1 MAETGKP
8 EVAPVAN
15 ELWQPPSFHT
25 AILDRVR
32 AELNDPVTL
41 RGLVG
46 DVLDARS
53 KLPSYLVGELRRAL
67 KRSVQLRG
75 FSKDPL
81 LAPRPRLLQAVTE
94 AFGKSTELYA
104 TLWACWESQHRKPVD
119 TVSAV
124 LLQTESSSLLQQTLP
139 DGPEETALQAW
150 EDLLEMA
157 ISASGLSRPRATW
170 ALFNRAHH
178 EPEHPHRHSQS
189 QIEKLMNER
198 LRSILEDLRKL
209 PPDDSVWEEAEQFVE
224 EVRALTTA
232 KMEERRSRGRE
243 LHAALM
249 QLVEEYS
256 DLVEMFEVAELGV
269 VDIEDLNIEDLA
281 VQKVR
286 LQALRDLLDQ
296 YRMADREHNASRTLS
311 ARKVIRTQMDDLEAA
326 IQEAFQ
332 SIQGWVQGETDK
344 GPESPPPEGPGSGQA
359 LVQKESSTTT
369 EPDPSAPQTSTDC
382 PVEQDQGSGS
392 SLSSNDVPNILDQ
405 DKCGEPLLPES
416 LDPNADPFFSS
427 PRLEIAETDDALDS
441 WLDSQF
447 PDGLDEAL
455 DAWLESQSDDEL
467 DALASL
473 PHEEIGSSHVPEAA
487 PPPPEPNET
496 DLRDSAPHID
506 SNPEAS
512 GPPPA
517 EQTPDAP
524 EPTAPPSATLSSRP
538 GQPDLAD
545 LANLA
550 RRAIDDNSDEAW
562 NTLLC
567 GLLAA
572 DDAGGACWLARAR
585 ESQGKQVA
593 FPSWLLKAA
602 QGARWLPQRI
612 LGLEEEMRELMEA
625 HQPGPDLSQQLL
637 GMAAALR
644 LALSERASAAE
655 GWLHLAE
662 TRQELPS
669 LASVVEAVQSFT
681 HRGMTLTP
689 HALYDVQGLH
699 HLEEQT
705 AAAAETLARWLV
717 DAPRKTMK
725 AHRATKVWKKMVDP
739 GGLLREAMEIA
750 AGDRRQQAEKVLQIA
765 EQWTDFSYAEQQI
778 RRLDHKLGGARD
790 PLTAAPLEQLHRE
803 IQRTCQMLQDWFQ
816 LAQAQQQSTNHK
828 AYEVQQVQKLRAS
841 LEAVMPEA
849 ARELEEMAGSNQRP
863 DLQAAA
869 LTTSRVLAELCNTLS
884 LSFPAQESPTQHF
897 IRDKWLSEIAGRL
910 EGALRLRLLWIPEVP
925 TNDLML
931 PEDQA
936 WALLPQALAHSL
948 IEGRNLEGA
957 LAKALAV
964 EDFRACRLYLEAM
977 DEDAASPRLR
987 EVQERLDA
995 SRERLRKEVG
1005 LVADQREQAFVDGY
1019 LNDELLDLPGFA
1031 RTQDAADSERETLNA
1046 QLQALEPD
1054 RCENFGPARRV
1065 LEAIKAS
1072 LEHQLH
1078 EGLRRQRE
1086 TWGLLRHRLPVQAPG
1101 TAKVQAAVEEALA
1114 NKDLRVAQEIMGRL
1128 EEILDSGQSSFEIAL
1143 GNSDRCPQV
1152 LEEFLERSSQLD
1164 DWVRQNTIAKALILF
1179 KQKRNFAGLNPSI
1192 LSQQRLDEA
1201 IGGLESWRAL
1211 RNLPPFSSEVAGF
1224 AASVMSYLGF
1234 LFKTPART
1242 AISVSQTGTD
1252 WALLDARMS
1261 ASDLARPIPQFGS
1274 QTSGR
1279 YPVLCVWERPGA
1291 DTLSARIKDLKLDI
1305 HNLIVVY
1312 LGRMTVRMRRDL
1324 TRISRNRGLAILLVD
1339 EILFLFL
1346 AGQLENRLA
1355 AFLRC
1360 AAPYAMLNPYTP
1372 NQAGN
1377 VPPEMFFGREK
1388 LVRELQLPEGSCL
1401 VFGGRQL
1408 GKSALLRQAERQFHD
1423 PDRDRF
1429 ALVEDIRV
1437 VGHEH
1442 GGDLEVIWR
1451 RLRDALVRKGFL
1463 TTQQTRLTRP
1473 DHIAKAIQDGLEE
1486 RPGARILAMLDEAD
1500 SFLDADASRGFQTVN
1515 QLKSLMAD
1523 TGYRFKVLLAGLHNV
1538 QRFQS
1543 IPNQPLAHLGR
1554 PVLIGPLE
1562 ARDAYKLVEQPL
1574 SALGFRFRD
1583 HAPALRILSY
1593 TNYHAG
1599 LIQLFCRELVHL
1611 LQSRLGSEPPWFI
1624 EKQDVEEVY
1633 RRLQPDIASRFNWT
1647 LALDRRYEML
1657 ALILITEQLDD
1668 GSGYA
1673 RAYPHSDLLRMA
1685 RAWWPQGFAS
1695 LQIDEFRGLL
1705 DEMVGLGVLVRN
1717 TQGHYRLRSPNIVRL
1732 MGTQADI
1739 ETRLEELMQAEAV
1752 DRLEP
1757 EEIRAQLPSRQ
1768 RTAPLLSPLTRA
1780 QERLLSPA
1788 RSGVGMVFASEALG
1802 LKHVEAAV
1810 QSLIPADLGDQGL
1823 FLTIPRNGAKPKNL
1837 APWVR
1842 DQLTRR
1848 KVVERALFLRQVDRL
1863 EPEELLEAIAFCNR
1877 YDKRQVR
1884 IVYVLHPAATRDWL
1898 RLPDPTRKTLND
1910 GLEAAV
1916 WLRRYSAKALR
1927 HRLIDA
1933 DMVADDEVCRLLM
1946 EATGGWP
1953 HLVELL
1959 FSRTGRT
1966 TDIRPEARRLLTEL
1980 STPPLSEEFL
1990 EMLGVPRQS
1999 PGWKLLE
2006 ALAHEGPLN
2015 REYLT
2020 PDLVDLGSEI
2030 TPEQCD
2036 QWLDFLLRMGC
2047 LDEGEDD
2054 QVALEPLLARLL

>member
-8 EVAPVAN
+8 EVDHAGGVTS
-15 ELWQPPSFHT
+15 QSPSLHP
-25 AILDRVR
+25 AVYDRVGTEMN
-32 AELNDPVTL
+32 APATL
-41 RGLVG
+41 RELLGN
-46 DVLDARS
+46 VLDGRS
-53 KLPSYLVGELRRAL
+53 KLPGYLVGELRRAL
-67 KRSVQLRG
+67 QQTVQLRG

-81 LAPRPRLLQAVTE
+81 LAPRPRLLQAI
-94 AFGKSTELYA
+94 AELPEMSA
-104 TLWACWESQHRKPVD
+104 QLLMALWRCWESQHGKPVED
-119 TVSAV
+119 IRAM
-124 LLQTESSSLLQQTLP
+124 LHKPAGRSLLQQTLP

-150 EDLLEMA
+150 EDLVEIA
-157 ISASGLSRPRATW
+157 ISASGLSRPRAMW
-170 ALFNRAHH
+170 ALFHCAHH
-178 EPEHPHRHSQS
+178 KLHHPCRHSQTPV
-189 QIEKLMNER
+189 EKLMNKH
-198 LRSILEDLRKL
+198 LRTLLEDLRNL

-750 AGDRRQQAEKVLQIA
+750 AGDRRHKADEVLKVA
-765 EQWTDFSYAEQQI
+765 EQWSVYSYTEQQV
-778 RRLDHKLGGARD
+778 RRLDIKLGGARN
-790 PLTAAPLEQLHRE
+790 PLTADPLEQLHRE
-803 IQRTCQMLQDWFQ
+803 TQRTCQMLRDWAQ
-816 LAQAQQQSTNHK
+816 LAQAQQQNTNERD
-828 AYEVQQVQKLRAS
+828 YEVQQIQRLRGKVDS
-841 LEAVMPEA
+841 VMLSA
-849 ARELEEMAGSNQRP
+849 ARELEEMVERSQRP

-869 LTTSRVLAELCNTLS
+869 RAASRVLAELCNTLS
-884 LSFPAQESPTQHF
+884 LTFPAQPPSLREFMPLE
-897 IRDKWLSEIAGRL
+897 WLSEVAGRL
-910 EGALRLRLLWIPEVP
+910 EGAIRRRLLWIPEVP
-925 TNDLML
+925 VDDRLL
-931 PEDQA
+931 PKEQA
-936 WALLPQALAHSL
+936 LALLPKAIVHSL
-948 IEGRNLEGA
+948 VDDRSLEDA
-957 LAKALAV
+957 LDEAIRL
-964 EDFRACRLYLEAM
+964 EDFRFHRLYLEAM
-977 DEDAASPRLR
+977 EEESTGPRLR
-987 EVQERLDA
+987 EIQNRLDA
-995 SRERLRKEVG
+995 ARERLRREACK
-1005 LVADQREQAFVDGY
+1005 VADQREQAFVDGY
-1019 LNDELLDLPGFA
+1019 FEDEPIDLPGLA
-1031 RTQDAADSERETLNA
+1031 GSLDPNDSERNLLSA
-1046 QLQALEPD
+1046 QLQAIDPE
-1054 RCENFGPARRV
+1054 RCENFGPAFRV
-1065 LEAIKAS
+1065 LDSIKKALDS
-1072 LEHQLH
+1072 QLH
-1078 EGLRRQRE
+1078 ERLRQQRE
-1086 TWGLLRHRLPVQAPG
+1086 TWLALRSRLPTQDLG
-1101 TAKVQAAVEEALA
+1101 TEKVKAAVEEALTNA
-1114 NKDLRVAQEIMGRL
+1114 DLRVAQELIGHL
-1128 EEILDSGQSSFEIAL
+1128 EGLIDSGQTVEIAL
-1143 GNSDRCPQV
+1143 GGSGTRHPV
-1152 LEEFLERSSQLD
+1152 LEDFLGRALQIDE
-1164 DWVRQNTIAKALILF
+1164 WIRQYSIGGALLRF
-1179 KQKRNFAGLNPSI
+1179 QRKGTVAGLNPSR
-1192 LSQQRLDEA
+1192 LSQPRVEEA
-1201 IGGLESWRAL
+1201 IAGLHAWKLLRAL
-1211 RNLPPFSSEVAGF
+1211 SPSAPEVVRHVAT
-1224 AASVMSYLGF
+1224 VMDYLGF
-1234 LFKTPART
+1234 LLRTPAST
-1242 AISVSQTGTD
+1242 AISVSERGAD

-1274 QTSGR
+1274 QASGR
-1279 YPVLCVWERPGA
+1279 YPILCVWERPGA
-1291 DTLSARIKDLKLDI
+1291 DTMSARIKELKLDI
-1305 HNLIVVY
+1305 HNLLVVY

-1324 TRISRNRGLAILLVD
+1324 TRISRNRGLAVLLVD

-1346 AGQLENRLA
+1346 AAQMENRLP

-1377 VPPEMFFGREK
+1377 VPPEMFFGREN

-1442 GGDLEVIWR
+1442 GGDLEVLWR
-1451 RLRDALVRKGFL
+1451 RLHDALVRKGFL

-1473 DHIAKAIQDGLEE
+1473 DQIAKAIQDGLED
-1486 RPGARILAMLDEAD
+1486 RLGARILAMFDEAD
-1500 SFLDADASRGFQTVN
+1500 NFLDADASRGFQVLN
-1515 QLKSLMAD
+1515 QLKSLMSD
-1523 TGYRFKVLLAGLHNV
+1523 TGYRFKGE
-1538 QRFQS
+1538 F
-1543 IPNQPLAHLGR
+1543 
-1554 PVLIGPLE
+1554 
-1562 ARDAYKLVEQPL
+1562 
-1574 SALGFRFRD
+1574 
-1583 HAPALRILSY
+1583 PAS
-1593 TNYHAG
+1593 
-1599 LIQLFCRELVHL
+1599 V
-1611 LQSRLGSEPPWFI
+1611 LGS
-1624 EKQDVEEVY
+1624 
-1633 RRLQPDIASRFNWT
+1633 
-1647 LALDRRYEML
+1647 
-1657 ALILITEQLDD
+1657 
-1668 GSGYA
+1668 
-1673 RAYPHSDLLRMA
+1673 
-1685 RAWWPQGFAS
+1685 
-1695 LQIDEFRGLL
+1695 
-1705 DEMVGLGVLVRN
+1705 
-1717 TQGHYRLRSPNIVRL
+1717 
-1732 MGTQADI
+1732 
-1739 ETRLEELMQAEAV
+1739 
-1752 DRLEP
+1752 
-1757 EEIRAQLPSRQ
+1757 
-1768 RTAPLLSPLTRA
+1768 
-1780 QERLLSPA
+1780 A
-1788 RSGVGMVFASEALG
+1788 RSLLVAS
-1802 LKHVEAAV
+1802 
-1810 QSLIPADLGDQGL
+1810 
-1823 FLTIPRNGAKPKNL
+1823 
-1837 APWVR
+1837 
-1842 DQLTRR
+1842 
-1848 KVVERALFLRQVDRL
+1848 
-1863 EPEELLEAIAFCNR
+1863 
-1877 YDKRQVR
+1877 
-1884 IVYVLHPAATRDWL
+1884 
-1898 RLPDPTRKTLND
+1898 
-1910 GLEAAV
+1910 
-1916 WLRRYSAKALR
+1916 
-1927 HRLIDA
+1927 
-1933 DMVADDEVCRLLM
+1933 
-1946 EATGGWP
+1946 
-1953 HLVELL
+1953 
-1959 FSRTGRT
+1959 
-1966 TDIRPEARRLLTEL
+1966 
-1980 STPPLSEEFL
+1980 
-1990 EMLGVPRQS
+1990 
-1999 PGWKLLE
+1999 
-2006 ALAHEGPLN
+2006 
-2015 REYLT
+2015 
-2020 PDLVDLGSEI
+2020 
-2030 TPEQCD
+2030 
-2036 QWLDFLLRMGC
+2036 
-2047 LDEGEDD
+2047 
-2054 QVALEPLLARLL
+2054 